1 MKIFF
6 QKTQGTRPLAK
17 DSFKVIFL
25 KRFSWNDG
33 CIPRKWILFPSNFA
47 KEICV
52 YCRCIQGSRWSV
64 DKKDGFTARPASGKW
79 LKIYG
84 EKFYGKES
92 FFFVISN
99 LLNGHISLTVIEHP
113 LLTVLDDLW
122 TTKLIDTLPLS
133 SVLRI
138 VFFDIF

>member
-1 MKIFF
+1 MRVSQESGYYFLQILRRRSVFIAGASKAAVDQLTRIMALELGPHQVNDWKFTGKIL
-6 QKTQGTRPLAK
+6 R
-17 DSFKVIFL
+17 
-25 KRFSWNDG
+25 KR
-33 CIPRKWILFPSNFA
+33 K
-47 KEICV
+47 
-52 YCRCIQGSRWSV
+52 
-64 DKKDGFTARPASGKW
+64 
-79 LKIYG
+79 
-84 EKFYGKES
+84 

>member
-1 MKIFF
+1 MRVSQESGYYFLQILRRRSVFIAGASKAAVD
-6 QKTQGTRPLAK
+6 QLTRIMALELGPHQVNDWK
-17 DSFKVIFL
+17 FTGKNFTEKKV
-25 KRFSWNDG
+25 
-33 CIPRKWILFPSNFA
+33 
-47 KEICV
+47 
-52 YCRCIQGSRWSV
+52 
-64 DKKDGFTARPASGKW
+64 
-79 LKIYG
+79 
-84 EKFYGKES
+84 

-99 LLNGHISLTVIEHP
+99 LLHGHISLTVIEHP